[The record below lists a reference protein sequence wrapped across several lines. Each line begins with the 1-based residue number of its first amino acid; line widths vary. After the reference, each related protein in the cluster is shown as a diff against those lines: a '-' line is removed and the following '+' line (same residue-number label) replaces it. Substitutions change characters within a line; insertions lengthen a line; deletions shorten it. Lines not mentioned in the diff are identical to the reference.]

1 MTIDLRTDLAVRS
14 APTPAGARFDRTDV
28 AAGARFDRTDV
39 APGPLAFTRPRGL
52 GAGLGEFT
60 QPTSSGGR

>member
-1 MTIDLRTDLAVRS
+1 MTIDLRTDLAVPPPRL
-14 APTPAGARFDRTDV
+14 APGPGLT